1 MSLQVVSKVF
11 NLANE
16 QVWAEYHSLFSAT
29 AATFASSHNNPC
41 LQEAAILK
49 RLPPH
54 PNIIELI
61 YHFKG
66 STERF
71 ARHAKQH
78 NPDDPLTMYMMA
90 PTGDFLVLKP
100 PCATNL
106 ATAVRNLKQKGEQ
119 CCGGIPEEEE
129 EEIVMIT
136 AQILLALAHLNRHH
150 TAHCAVLPENV
161 LIDEEKGSVILSNLS
176 HALNLNP
183 CNLEA
188 IKAAVAKTNNDFCTY
203 SPEVLESLLD
213 LDTQTC
219 TQENL
224 DNIFNKSDSYSA
236 GRMMYSLIL
245 NKPSLRFSS
254 DDHVPNIDALTP
266 KTNQILRKLVAHNPK
281 ERFSA
286 LQGAVSCLVLL
297 YGPKESEITSLNDCH
312 RWLFSETLELHL
324 RPVLKDYER
333 LDLKD
338 ARAKLQ
344 YVYLTV
350 ADPEYIWDAC
360 NLFQQRV

>member
-1 MSLQVVSKVF
+1 M
-11 NLANE
+11 
-16 QVWAEYHSLFSAT
+16 
-29 AATFASSHNNPC
+29 
-41 LQEAAILK
+41 K

-54 PNIIELI
+54 PNIIELM

-78 NPDDPLTMYMMA
+78 NPDDPLTMYMLA
-90 PTGDFLVLKP
+90 PTGDFLVLRP

-106 ATAVRNLKQKGEQ
+106 ATAVRNLKLKGEQ
-119 CCGGIPEEEE
+119 CCGSIPEEEE

-136 AQILLALAHLNRHH
+136 AQILLALAHLNHH
-150 TAHCAVLPENV
+150 HIAHCAVLPENV
-161 LIDEEKGSVILSNLS
+161 LIDEEKGSVILSNFS
-176 HALNLNP
+176 HALDLNP
-183 CNLEA
+183 RHLEVT
-188 IKAAVAKTNNDFCTY
+188 KAAVAKTKDSCTY

-213 LDTQTC
+213 LDPQTC

-224 DNIFNKSDSYSA
+224 DNIFNKSDAYSV

-245 NKPSLRFSS
+245 NKPSLSFSS
-254 DDHVPNIDALTP
+254 DDHVPSIDGLTQ
-266 KTNQILRKLVAHNPK
+266 KTNQILRKLVANNPR

-297 YGPKESEITSLNDCH
+297 YGPKESEIASLDDCH

-338 ARAKLQ
+338 ARSKLQ

-350 ADPEYIWDAC
+350 ADPEYIWNTC